1 MYPNCLHAD
10 RDYFTG
16 RQQTVRFPAPELDV
30 SVAAVVVRNTGDLLL
45 PERQPD
51 TFHHGNYTPEKECY
65 ELSPPVTPEL
75 ARKVQDLERQQALF
89 VTRKVYVTWCFSSIC
104 CFFSYDCFVN
114 FHLGLWQTCR
124 RLQGSSGNASDSGQH
139 HGCSEAR
146 TRWISTI
153 NRDFCFWSDWTR
165 RSTSGPVPHQPH
177 DYSSYGLAEAWHC
190 CDVYQAASNPEVLR
204 FRSCRKTRAG
214 ESGES
219 LPRLRSEQEVSGNL
233 TNINADLL
241 LIWIGL
247 WFMLIKL
254 KLGSMVILL
263 ALCFPG
269 MKAKPKQKPMLM
281 A

>member
-1 MYPNCLHAD
+1 MPISCSCFLECYSKKYFLFSDVPADKVLFLLKSLNRQICFDGRTKEEHVIQLIKMYPNCLHAD

-114 FHLGLWQTCR
+114 FHLGL
-124 RLQGSSGNASDSGQH
+124 
-139 HGCSEAR
+139 
-146 TRWISTI
+146 
-153 NRDFCFWSDWTR
+153 
-165 RSTSGPVPHQPH
+165 
-177 DYSSYGLAEAWHC
+177 
-190 CDVYQAASNPEVLR
+190 
-204 FRSCRKTRAG
+204 
-214 ESGES
+214 
-219 LPRLRSEQEVSGNL
+219 
-233 TNINADLL
+233 
-241 LIWIGL
+241 
-247 WFMLIKL
+247 
-254 KLGSMVILL
+254 
-263 ALCFPG
+263 
-269 MKAKPKQKPMLM
+269 
-281 A
+281 